1 MYLTPIFHLRSRTKM
16 AAKPRGGKVREVDP
30 LHVVI
35 LAAGQGTRM
44 KSTLPKVMHEIGG
57 RPMLGHVLST
67 AQALG
72 ADACHVVV
80 GHGAD
85 AIKTWATKRGQ
96 TLAFA
101 TQDQQ
106 LGTAHAVSQAMPQ
119 IPDAARV
126 LILYGDVPL
135 IEASTLSELL
145 EAASAGLAV
154 LTSDVPDPYGY
165 GRILRRGGAVQ
176 GIVEEKDATPAQRRI
191 TEINTGVMAAPAKR
205 LRAWLEKIR
214 NDNAKREYYLT
225 DAVRLAVRDRVAV
238 KTVRAGSPEE
248 VLGVND
254 RLQLAAQERVFQRRQ
269 AEALMRQGAG
279 VRDPQRF
286 DLRGSLLCG
295 QDVQLDI
302 GVVIEGE
309 VELGDHVYVGPYTL
323 LKNCK
328 IGAGTR
334 VEGHCVIDSALVG
347 RDCRIGPFARLR
359 PDARLADQVHV
370 GNFVEI
376 KKSTLGEGAKANHLA
391 YVGDATVGKRVNIG
405 AGVITCNY
413 DGVNKHQT
421 VIGDDAFIGTD
432 TQLIA
437 PVTIG
442 HGAYIAAGSSIS
454 RDAPPEQLTICRA
467 REQRSVAWKRPKKK
481 T

>member
-1 MYLTPIFHLRSRTKM
+1 M
-16 AAKPRGGKVREVDP
+16 ASKPRERKAPVMDP

-44 KSTLPKVMHEIGG
+44 KSSLPKVLHEIGG
-57 RPMLGHVLST
+57 RPMLGHVLQT

-72 ADACHVVV
+72 AAACHIVV

-85 AIKTWATKRGQ
+85 AIRTWVGNADVGGRPLR
-96 TLAFA
+96 LALQA
-101 TQDQQ
+101 EQR
-106 LGTAHAVSQAMPQ
+106 GTAHAVLQAMPD

-135 IEASTLSELL
+135 IEAATLSELL
-145 EAASAGLAV
+145 AAANTGLAV
-154 LTSDVPDPYGY
+154 LSAKLADPHGY
-165 GRILRRGGAVQ
+165 GRILRTPAGAVR
-176 GIVEEKDATPAQRRI
+176 GIVEDQDASPAQRRI
-191 TEINTGVMAAPAKR
+191 TEINSGVMAAPAKR
-205 LRAWLEKIR
+205 LRAWLSKVR

-225 DAVRLAVRDRVAV
+225 DVVRLAVRDRVAV
-238 KTVRAGSPEE
+238 KAILASSTEE

-254 RLQLAAQERVFQRRQ
+254 RLQQAAQERVFQRRQ
-269 AEALMRQGAG
+269 AEQLMRLGTSI
-279 VRDPQRF
+279 VDPQRF

-295 QDVQLDI
+295 QDVRIDV

-309 VELGDHVYVGPYTL
+309 VELGDKVYIGPYSVL
-323 LKNCK
+323 RNAK

-334 VEGHCVIDSALVG
+334 VESHSVIDSALVG

-359 PDARLADQVHV
+359 PEARLADQVHV

-376 KKSTLGEGAKANHLA
+376 KKSSLGEGAKANHLA
-391 YVGDATVGKRVNIG
+391 YVGDATVGARVNIG

-413 DGVNKHQT
+413 DGVDKHQT
-421 VIGDDAFIGTD
+421 FIGDDAFIGTD

-437 PVTIG
+437 PITIG
-442 HGAYIAAGSSIS
+442 AGAYIAAGSSLS
-454 RDAPPEQLTICRA
+454 KDAPPGQLTICRA
-467 REQRSVAWKRPKKK
+467 RDQRSLPWRRPAKQVKPG
-481 T
+481 